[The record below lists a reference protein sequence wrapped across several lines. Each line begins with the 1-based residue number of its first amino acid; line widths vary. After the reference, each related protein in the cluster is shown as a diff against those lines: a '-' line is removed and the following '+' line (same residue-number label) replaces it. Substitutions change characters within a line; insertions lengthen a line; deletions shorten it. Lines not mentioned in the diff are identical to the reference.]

1 MTSSAD
7 TPPSPVLSV
16 ILPAP
21 DRLALVE
28 RVVQTL
34 GQQALASQME
44 LVLVAEHPEPGLPAA
59 LLAPFGWV
67 QVVPQ
72 PNWTT
77 MTDARVA
84 GIWHARAPIVA
95 ICEDHCFPVPGWAD
109 ALVAAHQG
117 PWAAVG
123 PAILNA
129 NPATRVSWANLGIE
143 YGPWLHPVPPGACA
157 HVPGHNSSYKREVLV
172 DYGNRLATLFEA
184 ESVLHWD
191 LQRRGQAVVMEPAAR
206 TRHQNFSR
214 FGPSILLRFCSGRI
228 FAANRA
234 YRWPWWRRALYSV
247 GSVVLPVVR
256 TWRTLRH
263 LRRVSDTRPRR
274 GLSLVIFTLLCVDA
288 VGESVGYVFG
298 QGLQSQRLSA
308 IEHDRAR
315 FMSSRDGVPSHG

>member
-1 MTSSAD
+1 M
-7 TPPSPVLSV
+7 VG
-16 ILPAP
+16 
-21 DRLALVE
+21 
-28 RVVQTL
+28 RVVQAL

-44 LVLVAEHPEPGLPAA
+44 LVLIAEHPEQGLPPA
-59 LLAPFGWV
+59 LTAPFGWV
-67 QVVPQ
+67 RVVPQ
-72 PNWTT
+72 PDWTT

-84 GIWHARAPIVA
+84 GIRHARAPIVA

-109 ALVAAHQG
+109 ALVAAHRG

-129 NPATRVSWANLGIE
+129 NPVTRVSWANLGIE
-143 YGPWLHPVPPGACA
+143 YGPWLHPVAAGACA
-157 HVPGHNSSYKREVLV
+157 HVPGHNSSYKRAVLLE
-172 DYGNRLATLFEA
+172 YGDRLATIFEA

-191 LQRRGQAVVMEPAAR
+191 LQQRGQAVAMEPAAR

-214 FGPSILLRFCSGRI
+214 FTPSILLRFCSGRI

-234 YRWPWWRRALYSV
+234 YGWPWWRRALYSG

-256 TWRTLRH
+256 TWRTLGH
-263 LRRVSDTRPRR
+263 LRRVRDMRPRR

-298 QGLQSQRLSA
+298 QGRQPQRLSA

-315 FMSSRDGVPSHG
+315 FMSPRDGVPSHG